1 MIYLFC
7 FFSQISYLYCYVQI
21 FLRQKWKCTPLYQQ
35 LFCLQDQ
42 LIDCSHQSWSVCAFC
57 HCCKQ
62 RYVYS
67 GSLFLPRFSITF
79 VNLRGK
85 LNFSGLSFRACVRN
99 LDLQVQSVLQKR
111 ALGPK
116 IRRCQSYLEL
126 QNPQVRKVMSQRRQ
140 RSTGSFIRCTRAN
153 AFPVFAN
160 LLSFD
165 SS

>member
-1 MIYLFC
+1 MIYPFC
-7 FFSQISYLYCYVQI
+7 FFSWISYLYCYVQI
-21 FLRQKWKCTPLYQQ
+21 SLRQKWKCTPLYQQ
-35 LFCLQDQ
+35 LFCLQDWQ
-42 LIDCSHQSWSVCAFC
+42 NDYSHQSQSVCAFC
-57 HCCKQ
+57 HYCKQ
-62 RYVYS
+62 KYVYL

-111 ALGPK
+111 ALGLK
-116 IRRCQSYLEL
+116 IRGCQQYF

-140 RSTGSFIRCTRAN
+140 RSTGSFICCTRAN